1 MRQSPL
7 RGADRTGLTLMP
19 GSLAAGARRLGCDQ
33 PGAGPVPGRAD
44 AGGLG
49 QPGGRRR
56 LADVARLH
64 VSRPARLR
72 GEQPYHT
79 VVGQRPDR
87 VDQRVDQVTVAV
99 PPPQQDHVDHVVG
112 VLVGELATAPLDDGR
127 PQLLVDVLVVAELL
141 HHHAGLDSEALR
153 QAPPARLVHR
163 RAHVS
168 SLPAA
173 VPPDLP
179 ACVRV
184 VHTFRGPYA
193 SASRGVVRSE
203 IQAGGAEPGGEGVV
217 GPGAGIAAVL
227 RRGHDGAQL
236 AEDRRGQPEDL
247 VGARQ
252 PAGLQ
257 RLVDGGRRRLQHLD
271 LGVPGLRGVEGV
283 VGRLDGGLHQHA
295 GHPLLRLHR
304 VDRPGRRRG
313 GGVGPRPARRSARRV
328 GRRPARRAGAGRP
341 GGQHA
346 RGDRAPPVDRR
357 RAGHRGHA
365 GQGDYHHGGDQPRY
379 RPGAS
384 HGGDRTGPRRPSTS
398 LPGWAAYRRVEMTCS
413 PSAYD
418 YGCRR
423 PASSTGD
430 VTNSREN
437 RHVTP
442 DRFSIITDGLPSQL
456 PDVDPDETREWL
468 ESLDTVINMSGR
480 TRARYLMLKLLERAR
495 ERSVG
500 VPGLRSTD
508 YINTIPPEQEP
519 WFPGD
524 EYVERRIRAYIRWNA
539 AVMVSR
545 SNRPG
550 LGVGGHM
557 ATYASAASLYEV
569 GFNHFFRGKDHG
581 ESGDQVFFQGHAAPG
596 IYGRAFLEGRLTEHQ
611 LNGFRQELSHPGG
624 GLPSY
629 PHPRLMPDF
638 WEFPTVSMGLS
649 AIDAI
654 YQARFNRY
662 LLAREIKDTS
672 RSHVWAF
679 LGDGEMDEPEA
690 LGAIGLA
697 AREEL
702 DNLTFVINCNLQR
715 LDGPVRGN
723 GKIIQELEAS
733 FRGAGWNVIKVI
745 WGRDWDPLLAQ
756 DTDGVL
762 VNKMNTTPDGQFQ
775 TYAVESGAYTREN
788 FFGGDPRLRAMVAHL
803 SDDELRGLSRGGH
816 DYRKVYAAFKA
827 AREHTGQPT
836 VILAHTIKGWTLGKD
851 FEARNATHQMKK
863 LTVAELK
870 DFRDRLYLPIGDSA
884 LEAELPPYYHPGEDS
899 DEIQYMR
906 ERRAALGGVLPRRV
920 VRAKPLPQPPDAVYE
935 ELRKGSG
942 KQAVATTMAF
952 VRLLKELMK
961 DPAIGERFVPIIP
974 DEARTFGMDS
984 LFPTAKIYSPHGQ
997 SYEAVDRNL
1006 LLSYKESQQGQIL
1019 HEGIS
1024 EDGAMG
1030 SVIAAGS
1037 AYATHGTHM
1046 IPVYVFYSMFGWQRT
1061 GDFMWALG
1069 DQLGRG
1075 FLLGATAGRTTLT
1088 GEGLQ
1093 HNDGHSQLL
1102 ASVSQA
1108 CVSYDPAWAY
1118 EVAVIMKD
1126 ALRRMYDA
1134 TPEHPDGEN
1143 IFYYLTVYNEPYP
1156 QPAEPP
1162 EFPGGTAALEEGIL
1176 RGLYLSSAAA
1186 SEASGAS

>member
-1 MRQSPL
+1 
-7 RGADRTGLTLMP
+7 
-19 GSLAAGARRLGCDQ
+19 
-33 PGAGPVPGRAD
+33 
-44 AGGLG
+44 
-49 QPGGRRR
+49 
-56 LADVARLH
+56 
-64 VSRPARLR
+64 
-72 GEQPYHT
+72 
-79 VVGQRPDR
+79 
-87 VDQRVDQVTVAV
+87 
-99 PPPQQDHVDHVVG
+99 
-112 VLVGELATAPLDDGR
+112 
-127 PQLLVDVLVVAELL
+127 
-141 HHHAGLDSEALR
+141 
-153 QAPPARLVHR
+153 
-163 RAHVS
+163 
-168 SLPAA
+168 
-173 VPPDLP
+173 
-179 ACVRV
+179 
-184 VHTFRGPYA
+184 
-193 SASRGVVRSE
+193 
-203 IQAGGAEPGGEGVV
+203 
-217 GPGAGIAAVL
+217 
-227 RRGHDGAQL
+227 
-236 AEDRRGQPEDL
+236 
-247 VGARQ
+247 
-252 PAGLQ
+252 
-257 RLVDGGRRRLQHLD
+257 
-271 LGVPGLRGVEGV
+271 
-283 VGRLDGGLHQHA
+283 
-295 GHPLLRLHR
+295 
-304 VDRPGRRRG
+304 
-313 GGVGPRPARRSARRV
+313 
-328 GRRPARRAGAGRP
+328 
-341 GGQHA
+341 
-346 RGDRAPPVDRR
+346 
-357 RAGHRGHA
+357 
-365 GQGDYHHGGDQPRY
+365 
-379 RPGAS
+379 
-384 HGGDRTGPRRPSTS
+384 
-398 LPGWAAYRRVEMTCS
+398 
-413 PSAYD
+413 
-418 YGCRR
+418 
-423 PASSTGD
+423 
-430 VTNSREN
+430 
-437 RHVTP
+437 
-442 DRFSIITDGLPSQL
+442 
-456 PDVDPDETREWL
+456 
-468 ESLDTVINMSGR
+468 
-480 TRARYLMLKLLERAR
+480 
-495 ERSVG
+495 
-500 VPGLRSTD
+500 
-508 YINTIPPEQEP
+508 
-519 WFPGD
+519 
-524 EYVERRIRAYIRWNA
+524 
-539 AVMVSR
+539 MVSR
-545 SNRPG
+545 ANRPG
-550 LGVGGHM
+550 LGVGGHI

-596 IYGRAFLEGRLTEHQ
+596 IYARAFLEGRLTEDQ

-638 WEFPTVSMGLS
+638 WEFPTVSMGLGALNS
-649 AIDAI
+649 I

-662 LLAREIKDTS
+662 LLARELHDTS

-723 GKIIQELEAS
+723 GKIIQELEAF

-775 TYAVESGAYTREN
+775 TYSVESGAYIREN
-788 FFGGDPRLRAMVAHL
+788 FFGGDPRLRKMVEHL

-870 DFRDRLYLPIGDSA
+870 EFRDRLYLPISDSA

-920 VRAKPLPQPPDAVYE
+920 VRAKSLPQPPDTVYE

-961 DPAIGERFVPIIP
+961 DPAIKDRFVPIIP

-984 LFPTAKIYSPHGQ
+984 LFPTAKIYSPSGQ
-997 SYEAVDRNL
+997 SYDAVDRNL
-1006 LLSYKESQQGQIL
+1006 LLSYKESETGQIL

-1024 EDGAMG
+1024 ESGAMG

-1037 AYATHGTHM
+1037 SYATHGTHM

-1061 GDFMWALG
+1061 GDQMWALG

-1075 FLLGATAGRTTLT
+1075 FLLGATAGRTTLA

-1093 HNDGHSQLL
+1093 HNDGHSPLL
-1102 ASVSQA
+1102 ASVSEA
-1108 CVSYDPAWAY
+1108 CVSYDCAWAFELAY
-1118 EVAVIMKD
+1118 VMRD
-1126 ALRRMYDA
+1126 ALRRMYEA

-1156 QPAEPP
+1156 QPAEPSD
-1162 EFPGGTAALEEGIL
+1162 FSGGTAALEEGIL
-1176 RGLYLSSAAA
+1176 RGLYLYSAAAA
-1186 SEASGAS
+1186 SEASSEASSAASVPARDERTVPGWQVGTSGEAERARGSSPRAQILASGVALRQALTAQEMLAADWGVSADVWSATSWTELRRDALACESWNLLNPGEPSREPYVASALSGAPGPVVAVSDWIKAVPDQIARWVPGTFTSLGTDGFGFSDTRPAARRFFHVDAESITVAVLWELARSGAVDADLPAQAIAKYRLDLPVSEALS